1 MVGANDRTLIM
12 EIRKATK
19 EDLPAIIY
27 FVDYWLSGRG
37 KSKGVEFAGDDY
49 FISPRQ
55 HTKYLNHYDV
65 VIAVYDGEVFGW
77 AVKQHQ
83 QTLIHLLIDGNFR
96 GKGLGQKLLKELD
109 PRLIRCKTDQSTGN
123 PTSFFEKH
131 GYKKLSNIKIGR
143 RRQISLLTDL

>member
-1 MVGANDRTLIM
+1 MYIF
-12 EIRKATK
+12 RKATK
-19 EDLPAIIY
+19 RDLQIIIK

-37 KSKGVEFAGDDY
+37 KNQGENLAGNDY
-49 FISPRQ
+49 FVSPRQ

-65 VIAVYDGEVFGW
+65 ALAFSGPDIIGW

-96 GKGLGQKLLKELD
+96 GKGIGKQLLSLLD
-109 PRLIRCKTDQSTGN
+109 PRIIRCKTDQTTGD
-123 PTSFFEKH
+123 PTSFFKKH
-131 GYKKLSNIKIGR
+131 GYNRLSNIKIGR

>member
-1 MVGANDRTLIM
+1 MI
-12 EIRKATK
+12 IRKATK
-19 EDLPAIIY
+19 KDLPAIIR

-37 KSKGVEFAGDDY
+37 KNAGEHFAGNDY
-49 FISPRQ
+49 FVSPRQ

-65 VIAVYDGEVFGW
+65 VIAIDYDLIVGW

-83 QTLIHLLIDGNFR
+83 QTLIHLLIAGDQRSR
-96 GKGLGQKLLKELD
+96 GIGRHLLTALD
-109 PRLIRCKTDQSTGN
+109 PRLIRCKTDQTTGD

-131 GYKKLSNIKIGR
+131 GYKRLSNIKIGR

>member
-1 MVGANDRTLIM
+1 ML
-12 EIRKATK
+12 IRKAKK
-19 EDLPAIIY
+19 EDLPAIIQ

-37 KSKGVEFAGDDY
+37 KNQGEKLAGNDY
-49 FISPRQ
+49 FVSPRQ

-65 VIAVYDGEVFGW
+65 MLAIEYGSIVGW

-83 QTLIHLLIDGNFR
+83 QTLIHLLIAGDRRNR
-96 GKGLGQKLLKELD
+96 RIGKRLLTALD
-109 PRLIRCKTDQSTGN
+109 PRLIRCKTDQSTGD

-131 GYKKLSNIKIGR
+131 GYKRLSNIKIGR